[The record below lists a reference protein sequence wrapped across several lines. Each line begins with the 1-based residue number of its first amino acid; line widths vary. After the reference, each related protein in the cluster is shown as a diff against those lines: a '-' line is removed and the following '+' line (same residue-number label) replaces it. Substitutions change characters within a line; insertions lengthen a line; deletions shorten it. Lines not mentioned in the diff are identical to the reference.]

1 MVQPR
6 ALLGGGL
13 RRVILVYVTLAA
25 LDRGGELVRHLRVL
39 ADGLLLELE
48 AHGDAR
54 RFVARVERPREAG
67 GLCCVTSLCARLHAI
82 DARRFSLNAH
92 IRRNAGRRA
101 THGEHAQGLGRG
113 FYCVR
118 IHRVFLSGEQ
128 QQGLQQQELGG
139 SN

>member
-1 MVQPR
+1 M
-6 ALLGGGL
+6 LSYYTSL
-13 RRVILVYVTLAA
+13 LAA

-54 RFVARVERPREAG
+54 RFVGRVERPREAG
-67 GLCCVTSLCARLHAI
+67 GLCCVTNLCVRL
-82 DARRFSLNAH
+82 DAALFSQC
-92 IRRNAGRRA
+92 IFEQNAGRWA
-101 THGEHAQGLGRG
+101 TYGEHAQGLGGG

-128 QQGLQQQELGG
+128 QQALQQQDRRQQLKRL
-139 SN
+139 